1 MKNQNTM
8 RLELYEYIKSKYS
21 AEPEYLWLNFPDYAV
36 FRHSDNN
43 KWFALIADVE
53 KSKLGI
59 SGKGR
64 VDIINVKVS
73 DPLLIDMLVD
83 GKSFFRGYHMSKK
96 SWLSV
101 LLDGSADMKQIRR
114 LIDESYTATK

>member
-1 MKNQNTM
+1 MGSL
-8 RLELYEYIKSKYS
+8 REELFAWAKKEYR
-21 AEPEYLWLNFPDYAV
+21 AAPEYLWARYPEYAV
-36 FRHSDNN
+36 LRHGDNK

-114 LIDESYTATK
+114 LIDESYAATK